1 MYHANFLILFISFVA
16 SEHKTDVK
24 TIAFDY
30 CADSGYDKI
39 EKQIK
44 GHEIGILGM
53 LISTQVSS
61 FLAVNLS
68 LITGLV
74 YH

>member
-1 MYHANFLILFISFVA
+1 MYHANLRLWVLSPYCLFLFVA

-53 LISTQVSS
+53 
-61 FLAVNLS
+61 FMF
-68 LITGLV
+68 
-74 YH
+74 